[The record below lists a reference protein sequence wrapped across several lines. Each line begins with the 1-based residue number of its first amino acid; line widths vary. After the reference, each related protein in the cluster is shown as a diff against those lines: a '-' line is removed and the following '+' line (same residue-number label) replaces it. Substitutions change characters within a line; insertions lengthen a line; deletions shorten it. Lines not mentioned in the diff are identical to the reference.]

1 MLQLSLERFL
11 HCITQIPIR
20 KLGKYGIG
28 GVKKRLGKL
37 PLGQKWKDK
46 PRRVESFLSSVLFG
60 AFVNA
65 LNNRS

>member
-1 MLQLSLERFL
+1 MSQLSLERFL
-11 HCITQIPIR
+11 HCITQILIS
-20 KLGKYGIG
+20 KLGKHGIG

-46 PRRVESFLSSVLFG
+46 PRGLGSFLSSVLFG